1 MTKPVITSSKNPRI
15 RELIDLQK
23 PRHRKESGLIIIEGL
38 KEAKMAVSSGVEIRS
53 VFFCREL
60 IEDINSLPFKLNHDA
75 GYEITEVSKEVF
87 AKIAYR
93 ENSHGFILTA
103 TQPERKLQD
112 FRLKEKPLVIVLE
125 NVEKPGNLGAVLR
138 TADAAGVDAV
148 LVCDSQTDLYNPNVI
163 RASLGC
169 VFNVPVVSC
178 SSREAGQW
186 LDANGIKAFVT
197 SLEAS
202 RAYTDC
208 DFNSA
213 IAIVMGAEDEGVSD
227 FWKNHSSQNIIIP
240 MHGRVDSM
248 NISVSTA
255 IIIFEA
261 LRQRKI
267 PK

>member
-1 MTKPVITSSKNPRI
+1 MTKPVITSPKNPGI
-15 RELIDLQK
+15 RDLIDLQK

-38 KEAKMAVSSGVEIRS
+38 REAEMAVSSGVEIRS

-60 IEDINSLPFKLNHDA
+60 IQDINSLPFNLNQNA

-93 ENSHGFILTA
+93 ENSSGFVLTA
-103 TQPERKLQD
+103 TRPGRRLQD
-112 FRLKEKPLVIVLE
+112 IRLSKIPLVIVLE

-163 RASLGC
+163 RSSLGC
-169 VFNVPVVSC
+169 IFSVPVATC
-178 SSREAGQW
+178 SSGEAKQW
-186 LDANGIKAFVT
+186 MDEKGIKAYVT
-197 SLEAS
+197 SLEAPKE
-202 RAYTDC
+202 YTDC
-208 DFNSA
+208 DFNNA
-213 IAIVMGAEDEGVSD
+213 AAIVMGAEDKGVSD
-227 FWKNHSSQNIIIP
+227 FWKNNSYQNIIIP
-240 MHGRVDSM
+240 MTGRVDSM

-261 LRQRKI
+261 LRQRK
-267 PK
+267 K